1 MHQNN
6 IYNITRRLTLVK
18 SISENNLSNDNI
30 FS

>member
-18 SISENNLSNDNI
+18 SISENNLSHDNI